1 MSTAQEATVK
11 TTTRRIETFKFMVN
25 VTQADIDNGE
35 CRMATRCME
44 KVAIARTLMT
54 EFRGKSDAELRV
66 RIDAGHIKFNLRGAR
81 WIADT
86 PKIAKASLIRFDRD
100 KSSVKP
106 HSFVVIARKTGTIRK
121 IPRDRQDQVNAARRA
136 RIRAGQ
142 PDKVYTRKTLR
153 KRVVGFT

>member
-11 TTTRRIETFKFMVN
+11 TTTRRIETFKFKVD
-25 VTQADIDNGE
+25 VTQADIENGE

-66 RIDAGHIKFNLRGAR
+66 RIDAGHIKFNLRGCR

-86 PKIAKASLIRFDRD
+86 PKIAAHSLQKFDR
-100 KSSVKP
+100 KELVKP
-106 HSFVVIARKTGTIRK
+106 HSFVVVARKTATIK
-121 IPRDRQDQVNAARRA
+121 KVARDRQDQVNAARRA

-153 KRVVGFT
+153 KRVVGFQ